1 MTKLQLGPIGV
12 SVLPADGDDFRNAT
26 AELADLGYAT
36 IWVAGGALQRLQQL
50 ADVVD
55 ATRTVQVGSGIISVD
70 RFDRAAVAAAYAE
83 IEARHPGR
91 FLVGLGG
98 AHGPRPLR
106 TLAGY
111 LDALDSVPPRVPAA
125 SRVLAALGPRMLELA
140 RDRAAG
146 AYSFLVTPGY
156 TAQARALLGE
166 HVALV
171 VGQFAAVEPDP
182 RRAREL
188 ARGRLRFLSTAGGY
202 AANLRRMGFSEDE
215 IAQLAD
221 RLIDGVVA
229 WGDLDAIAERV
240 GQHLAAGADQV
251 ALSVLSAGPPG
262 SLPTRQWRQ
271 LAQALVA

>member
-12 SVLPADGDDFRNAT
+12 SVLPADGEDFRNAT

-91 FLVGLGG
+91 LLVGLGG

-146 AYSFLVTPGY
+146 AYPFLVTPGY

-166 HVALV
+166 DVALV

-188 ARGRLRFLSTAGGY
+188 ARGRLRFMTTAGGY

-221 RLIDGVVA
+221 RLIDAVVA

-262 SLPTRQWRQ
+262 SLPIRQWRQ